1 MSFQL
6 IIFDKDGTLIDFHSM
21 WGGWV
26 EELARRL
33 ESASSKIISDQLFR
47 AMGYDQAR
55 GRVLAHGKLAATPMA
70 QLYDLTMAVMMEAA
84 LPAKTAQA
92 MVAHAWHIPDPVA
105 LARPCADL
113 MALFTTLSERG
124 IKIAVATTDDRSPTL
139 ATLAGLGLASFV
151 DALVCADDGVP
162 VKPAPEMAW
171 EVCRAVGVEP
181 RQTVVVGDTVADLLM
196 GQAAGVGR
204 VVGVLTG
211 VSSAGDLTPL
221 ADVVM
226 ASVGKLMDVIP

>member
-1 MSFQL
+1 MPFQL
-6 IIFDKDGTLIDFHSM
+6 VIFDKDGTLIDFHSM

-33 ESASSKIISDQLFR
+33 GAASRRPVSEALFH
-47 AMGYDQAR
+47 AMGYDEASR
-55 GRVLAHGKLAATPMA
+55 RVLSEGKLAATPMA
-70 QLYDLTMAVMMEAA
+70 QLYDLTMDVMIEAG
-84 LPAKTAQA
+84 LPPKSAQA
-92 MVAHAWHIPDPVA
+92 MVAHAWHAPDPVA

-113 MALFTTLSERG
+113 NALFTRLGERG
-124 IKIAVATTDDRSPTL
+124 LKIAIATTDDRSPTI

-162 VKPAPEMAW
+162 VKPAPDMVW
-171 EVCRAVGVEP
+171 DVCRAVGVDP
-181 RQTVVVGDTVADLLM
+181 AQAIVVGDTAADLQM
-196 GQAAGVGR
+196 GRAAGAGR

-211 VSSAGDLTPL
+211 VSLAGDLTPL

-226 ASVGKLMDVIP
+226 ASVGKLMDVIS

>member
-1 MSFQL
+1 L
-6 IIFDKDGTLIDFHSM
+6 L
-21 WGGWV
+21 
-26 EELARRL
+26 
-33 ESASSKIISDQLFR
+33 
-47 AMGYDQAR
+47 
-55 GRVLAHGKLAATPMA
+55 
-70 QLYDLTMAVMMEAA
+70 
-84 LPAKTAQA
+84 
-92 MVAHAWHIPDPVA
+92 
-105 LARPCADL
+105 
-113 MALFTTLSERG
+113 ALFTTLSERG

-151 DALVCADDGVP
+151 DALVCADDGLP

-181 RQTVVVGDTVADLLM
+181 RETVVVGDTVADLLM

-221 ADVVM
+221 ADVVI